1 MGVTTI
7 AGIVLALGAITS
19 ALAFGG
25 VETLAFAP
33 AEFAVVL
40 LAVVQFWRKGWP
52 SVSRLTLW
60 VLGIIVAIP
69 LLQLLPLSA
78 HVLST
83 ISPARVAMARDLF
96 ASIAPQ
102 GGGMALSVNSHETQL
117 ALLKLLCYVLVFLLA
132 FQAYRLRHEQPGL
145 ILMLLLLGVFE
156 AAYGTFQYLTGW
168 QYIFTYAKQAYT
180 DSGTGTY
187 INRNHL
193 AGLLEMVLPFAMAR
207 ILVRVS
213 SQEGAGRSHWKQM
226 IVSPQSSQLLR
237 DIIVFAVIA
246 VGLVFSGSR
255 TGIAAAIVG
264 VVLVAGIVSW
274 QTRRRSALVIAF
286 VILVF
291 PAAYSVWI
299 GLNPVVERFEAVGVP
314 GGLERERLGVWP
326 HTISLIRDYPLWG
339 TGLGTYRWAN
349 AHYQTYLLWGT
360 FEHAHN
366 DYLEFAADIGIPA
379 TVLLFGSF
387 WVLAVKVTKRAFL
400 LERTK
405 DRVLAAGCAGA
416 MVAMLIHEA
425 TDFNLQIP
433 ANAFIFAWIAGT
445 AAALCRAPARDP
457 S

>member
-1 MGVTTI
+1 MTP
-7 AGIVLALGAITS
+7 IVLALGAIVS

-33 AEFAVVL
+33 VEAAIVL

-52 SVSRLTLW
+52 SVSRPTLW

-78 HVLST
+78 HILST
-83 ISPARVAMARDLF
+83 ISPARVALARDLF
-96 ASIAPQ
+96 SSIAPP
-102 GGGMALSVNSHETQL
+102 GGAIVLSVNSHETQL
-117 ALLKLLCYVLVFLLA
+117 AILRLLCYVLVFLLA
-132 FQAYRLRHEQPGL
+132 FQAYPLRRGPSAL

-156 AAYGTFQYLTGW
+156 AAYGTVQYLTGW
-168 QYIFTYAKQAYT
+168 QYIFTYAKHAYT

-187 INRNHL
+187 INRNHF

-207 ILVRVS
+207 ILVRVPS
-213 SQEGAGRSHWKQM
+213 HEGVDRSRWKQM
-226 IVSPQSSQLLR
+226 IVSPQSSHLLR
-237 DIIVFAVIA
+237 DIVVFAMIV
-246 VGLVFSGSR
+246 VGLVFSRSR

-264 VVLVAGIVSW
+264 MVLVAGIVFL

-286 VILVF
+286 LILVL
-291 PAAYSVWI
+291 PVGYSFWI
-299 GLNPVVERFEAVGVP
+299 GVNPVVERFEAVEMP
-314 GGLERERLGVWP
+314 GGLQRERLGVWP
-326 HTISLIRDYPLWG
+326 HTMNLIRDYPLWG

-349 AHYQTYLLWGT
+349 PHYQTYMLWGV

-379 TVLLFGSF
+379 TVLLFGGF
-387 WVLAVKVTKRAFL
+387 WVLAVKVARRAFSL
-400 LERTK
+400 DRTK
-405 DRVLAAGCAGA
+405 DRILAAGCAGA
-416 MVAMLIHEA
+416 MVALLIHEI

-445 AAALCRAPARDP
+445 AAALCRARLRDT